1 MATKAAVSRHGVADS
16 GKTAAG
22 AAREIAINKT
32 RGLAFARGGEHEEW
46 QPIDPKTVAEMA
58 QSKGDSH
65 TKIGDNW
72 FAVYKSEARTLE
84 GHASAH

>member
-1 MATKAAVSRHGVADS
+1 MATKAAASRQGMADHG
-16 GKTAAG
+16 K
-22 AAREIAINKT
+22 AREIAINKT

-46 QPIDPKTVAEMA
+46 QPIDPKSVAEMA

-72 FAVYKSEARTLE
+72 FAVYKAGNRALE